1 LLDRVLELGILLLHV
16 PMPVFKMPDESEIAE
31 LFERLVLK
39 ATDSMIVTD
48 CTNPITKLAWLQ
60 YETTST
66 AKAKP

>member
-1 LLDRVLELGILLLHV
+1 
-16 PMPVFKMPDESEIAE
+16 MPVVKMPDESEIAE